1 MYMHVYLE
9 NINYFIYLFFPLIK
23 INDTPFFPLDIIS
36 EKI

>member
-9 NINYFIYLFFPLIK
+9 NIYLFIYLFFSLIK
-23 INDTPFFPLDIIS
+23 IKDTPFFPLDIIS